1 MRLTIEQQ
9 MAKQELTLAEGETPL
24 RYRTLGAINGALA
37 LLANKALP
45 TKESRIHIARCVRWG
60 KPFAEEYQAER
71 EHIRAEHAPDD
82 GTVSDPE
89 RVMFKDVIGM
99 LTKISDL
106 DDMVVVVTL
115 PKPITDAMLPH
126 NSKTHPN
133 NEDALSAIIS
143 DLGPLFEIDDA

>member
-1 MRLTIEQQ
+1 MRPTIEQQ
-9 MAKQELTLAEGETPL
+9 IAKYDLALAEGEVAL
-24 RYRTLGAINGALA
+24 RYRTLTAINGALA

-71 EHIRAEHAPDD
+71 EHIRTEHAPDAD
-82 GTVSDPE
+82 AVSDPE
-89 RVMFKDVIGM
+89 RVLFRDVVGM
-99 LTKISDL
+99 LTKIADL
-106 DDMVVVVTL
+106 DDMVVAVTL
-115 PKPITDAMLPH
+115 PKPITDAMLPQ

-143 DLGPLFEIDDA
+143 DLGPLYEIDDV